1 MNDGEAGRGNKEKL
15 EPRQVD
21 AYWLQ
26 RELNK
31 LYQDPIVS
39 QKKVNEVMDI
49 LKVRIIVFLMVFF
62 FYFCITSQNASDDRD
77 CENKLVLLLGYDQ
90 FQFIKVR
97 RVCYVCH

>member
-62 FYFCITSQNASDDRD
+62 FTSVLPPRMPVMIEIVRTSLFC
-77 CENKLVLLLGYDQ
+77 C
-90 FQFIKVR
+90 
-97 RVCYVCH
+97 